1 MASFLQNMISPD
13 GLFAISDHG
22 YQRLKERVCVSDRKC
37 LKLVEKAWNRTPM
50 DIPKLRKIM
59 AKTQYFYKKNR
70 VGRELMGYVFIF
82 ALDKKVGGK
91 QRKTLVTVI

>member
-1 MASFLQNMISPD
+1 
-13 GLFAISDHG
+13 
-22 YQRLKERVCVSDRKC
+22 
-37 LKLVEKAWNRTPM
+37 M